1 MWLFARADFMAQ
13 NLTLHVAKCQTAH
26 CSWELGPDHV
36 KAMDSGLGPDHVK
49 SMDSDV
55 LNSFLL
61 LCKEPW
67 KGFVLWDLAG
77 SGLLACVLAIPLLH
91 SAGAK

>member
-1 MWLFARADFMAQ
+1 MWLFARADFMVQ

-36 KAMDSGLGPDHVK
+36 KAMDS
-49 SMDSDV
+49 DV
-55 LNSFLL
+55 LNSFLS

-67 KGFVLWDLAG
+67 KGFLLWDLAG
-77 SGLLACVLAIPLLH
+77 SGLQACVLAIPLLH